1 MTNTT
6 SKPPQQAVM
15 ELMMAAWASQA
26 SGTIARLRL
35 ADHIAQGADTPASLA
50 ERTKGSP
57 DALHRLLRAGAM
69 IGIVREV
76 APKKYALTDVG
87 ELYRSDHPRSMR
99 SLLDAESAPGHW
111 LPWGRLD
118 ECVRRGG
125 SVAEEVLGT
134 DVWSYYGKHGDEGRA
149 FSEGMTGLS
158 MAALGAISEAWTPP
172 AAKHVVDVGG
182 SHGAFLDFVLGRL
195 PDAKGTIYD
204 LPHVIDSAKA
214 RPRVALAAG
223 SFLENVPAGADLYLL
238 KHIIHDWDDA
248 RCTQILNNVRAAMAP
263 GATVVIVEMLIPE
276 DGSPS
281 PAILLDLNMLVM
293 LPGRERTATEM
304 TALLATAGLA
314 MQRVVPTHS
323 PFAVIEAKA
332 R

>member
-1 MTNTT
+1 MTTTT
-6 SKPPQQAVM
+6 SKPPQQAIM
-15 ELMMAAWASQA
+15 ELISAAWASQA

-35 ADHIAQGADTPASLA
+35 ADHIAQGIDTPASIA
-50 ERTKGSP
+50 ERTNASA
-57 DALHRLLRAGAM
+57 DAVYRLVRAGAM
-69 IGIVREV
+69 LGIVREV

-99 SLLDAESAPGHW
+99 ALVDAESAPGHW
-111 LPWGRLD
+111 QPWGRLD
-118 ECVRRGG
+118 EAVRRGG
-125 SVAEEVLGT
+125 SVATEVLGM
-134 DVWSYYGKHGDEGRA
+134 DVWSYYAKNGAEGQA
-149 FSEGMTGLS
+149 FAQGMTGLS

-195 PDAKGTIYD
+195 PEAKGTLYD
-204 LPHVIDSAKA
+204 LPAVIDSAKP
-214 RPRVALAAG
+214 RPRVALETG
-223 SFLENVPAGADLYLL
+223 DFFKSVPSGADLYLL
-238 KHIIHDWDDA
+238 KHILHDWDDA
-248 RCTQILNNVRAAMAP
+248 RCVQVLSNVRAAMAP
-263 GATVVIVEMLIPE
+263 GATVVIVEMLVPE

-314 MQRVVPTHS
+314 VQRVVPTHS
-323 PFAVIEAKA
+323 PFALIEAKA